1 MSGPTKKKP
10 GLGVP
15 KLKLLPEYMP
25 KDVVYPPP
33 YLQKSML
40 DAYAKASPAEDG
52 TITLRPGLEIPGE
65 TVKALATF
73 VAGYAQNRPIDFLEG
88 FELSTNHVN
97 KGLELFGVK
106 KRLPKGIGVVADPDR
121 QMFGFRIGRDF

>member
-1 MSGPTKKKP
+1 
-10 GLGVP
+10 
-15 KLKLLPEYMP
+15 
-25 KDVVYPPP
+25 
-33 YLQKSML
+33 ML